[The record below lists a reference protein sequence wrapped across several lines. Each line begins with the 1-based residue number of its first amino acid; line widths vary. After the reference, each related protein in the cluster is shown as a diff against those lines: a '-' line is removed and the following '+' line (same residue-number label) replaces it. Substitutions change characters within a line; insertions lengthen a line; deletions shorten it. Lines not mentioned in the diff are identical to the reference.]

1 MYRDTAADASSLQ
14 GCRRP
19 TRSRVRALVQKS
31 VLAGFTPAVS
41 LQGFSQFADSEFQP
55 VSFTLELV
63 NPEMSTSF
71 PRPGKGYYTESEAAR
86 VLGVSIDTL
95 RCLVRQHIL
104 AAEPEAEANLPMTTF
119 QPSDLLLLRFLLQ
132 TDEAA
137 AAAR

>member
-1 MYRDTAADASSLQ
+1 
-14 GCRRP
+14 
-19 TRSRVRALVQKS
+19 
-31 VLAGFTPAVS
+31 
-41 LQGFSQFADSEFQP
+41 
-55 VSFTLELV
+55 
-63 NPEMSTSF
+63 MSTSF